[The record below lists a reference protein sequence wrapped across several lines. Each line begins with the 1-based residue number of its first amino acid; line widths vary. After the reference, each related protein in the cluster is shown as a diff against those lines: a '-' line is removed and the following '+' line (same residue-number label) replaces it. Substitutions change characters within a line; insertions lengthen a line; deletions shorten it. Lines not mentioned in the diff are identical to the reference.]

1 VSKRSE
7 AIEAA
12 RVLDSQGCDF
22 NMIVS
27 MLVKKLG
34 VQREAARGI
43 AAQVCKPAPRK
54 RRGQIYVRHPSV
66 N

>member
-1 VSKRSE
+1 
-7 AIEAA
+7 
-12 RVLDSQGCDF
+12 
-22 NMIVS
+22 MIVS

>member
-1 VSKRSE
+1 MSKRSE

-22 NMIVS
+22 NLIVN
-27 MLVKKLG
+27 MLIKRLG
-34 VQREAARGI
+34 LQRDAARGI